1 MKRDYYEI
9 LSVTRSATIEEVK
22 KSYRKLAL
30 QYHPDRN
37 PDNKDAEEKF
47 KEATEAYEVLSDTD
61 KRARYDRFGHEGVR
75 ANDFGHYQNAND
87 IFSHFADIFG
97 GMGASSPMGSI
108 FDQFFGGGQQQRS
121 PNAPER
127 GADLQIPLQ
136 LTLEEIAIGVEKTLK
151 VRHLATCATCSGTGA
166 KAGTAVDTCATCH
179 GSGQI
184 RQVRSM
190 GFGQFVNVT
199 VCPTCQGAGR
209 TIRERCDV
217 CRGEGRV
224 QEEATLKVNIPAG
237 VNEGNYLTLSGQGHA
252 GRRGGPT
259 GNVLVVIQ
267 ELPHDTFLRDGDD
280 VVLDLEITV
289 PQALLGAE
297 VEVPTLTGHSILTI
311 ESGTQAGTLL
321 RMRGKGIQHL
331 SHSGKGDQLVR
342 IQIAMP
348 DKLAREERE
357 LLEQLATMEHFRSPD
372 SKSSASTKSNAASK
386 SKGKDKKKATAEE
399 GIFDNIRSMFS

>member
-9 LSVTRSATIEEVK
+9 LSVTKTATIDEIK

-37 PDNKDAEEKF
+37 PDNKEAEEKF
-47 KEATEAYEVLSDTD
+47 KEATEAYEVLSDGD

-75 ANDFGHYQNAND
+75 SGDFGHYQNAND

-97 GMGASSPMGSI
+97 GMGGGSI
-108 FDQFFGGGQQQRS
+108 FDQFFGGGQQRN

-127 GADLQIPLQ
+127 GADLQVPLG
-136 LTLEEIAIGVEKTLK
+136 LTLEEIAVGVEKTIK
-151 VRHLATCATCSGTGA
+151 VRHLKTCAACHGSGA
-166 KAGTAVDTCATCH
+166 KAGTAVDTCPTCH

-217 CRGEGRV
+217 CHGDGRA
-224 QEEATLKVNIPAG
+224 QEETTLKVNIPAG

-252 GRRGGPT
+252 GRRGGPA

-267 ELPHDTFLRDGDD
+267 ELPHDLFLRDGDD
-280 VVLDLEITV
+280 VVFDLEITV

-297 VEVPTLTGHSILTI
+297 VEVPTLSGHSVLTI

-321 RMRGKGIQHL
+321 KMRGKGIQHL

-342 IQIAMP
+342 IQIATP
-348 DKLAREERE
+348 DKLTKEERE
-357 LLEQLATMEHFRSPD
+357 LLERLATMEHFRAAVRTEEPQ
-372 SKSSASTKSNAASK
+372 KAKTKSQ
-386 SKGKDKKKATAEE
+386 KKKAMAEE
-399 GIFDNIRSMFS
+399 GMFDSIRSIFS